1 MKALRETL
9 KETWH
14 FYKKTLILIA
24 HGSKAY
30 YGWCFLLLA
39 IIIIGFIFYLKQHDV
54 GLIATN
60 MNDQVSWGLYIANFT
75 YLVGAAAAAVLLV
88 IPSYV
93 YHFKPIKEIVVLGE
107 LFAASSIVMAI
118 LFVMVDLG
126 RLDRVWHMIPF
137 IGSIN
142 FPQSLLAW
150 DVLALN
156 GYLFLNLLIPVYLLI
171 KFYYRKEPNW
181 KFILPFILLSIPMA
195 VAIHTVT
202 AFLYN
207 GLPARPFWNASI
219 LAPRFLASAFCSGPA
234 IIIIIFQIIRK
245 VSVYNIQIED
255 EALFKISELIAYAM
269 FLNLFLLSAEL
280 YKEYYSQTVHIASFK
295 YLFEGLHGH
304 NQLVPWIW
312 AAMAMN
318 VIAFFLFLV
327 PHTRKRLSTLNLG
340 CILIII
346 GVWIEKGPGFVIPGF
361 VPDPLGEIY
370 VYVPNLLELMV
381 SFGIWATG
389 LLIFTLLMKVAIPIE
404 TGKFCYSKYEKEKTA
419 LSFPFNG
426 TSLPPDGFLITCRT
440 DTTKMVV

>member
-1 MKALRETL
+1 MEKLRGIL

-14 FYKKTLILIA
+14 FYRKTLILVA
-24 HGSKAY
+24 KGSNAY
-30 YGWCFLLLA
+30 YAWCFLLLA
-39 IIIIGFIFYLKQHDV
+39 IIVVGFIFYMKQHDI

-88 IPSYV
+88 IPAYI
-93 YHFKPIKEIVVLGE
+93 YQFKPIKEIVVLGE
-107 LFAASSIVMAI
+107 LFAASSITMAI

-126 RLDRVWHMIPF
+126 RLDRFWHMIPF
-137 IGSIN
+137 IGSMN
-142 FPQSLLAW
+142 FPKSLLAW

-156 GYLFLNLLIPVYLLI
+156 GYLFLNIFIPVYLLV
-171 KFYYRKEPNW
+171 KFYYRKDPNW
-181 KFILPFILLSIPMA
+181 RFVLPFILISIPWA
-195 VAIHTVT
+195 VGIHTVT

-245 VSVYNIQIED
+245 TSTVKLED
-255 EALFKISELIAYAM
+255 SALFKIAELIAYAM
-269 FLNLFLLSAEL
+269 FLNLFLLGSEIF
-280 YKEYYSQTVHIASFK
+280 KEFYSHSVHIASFE

-318 VIAFFLFLV
+318 VIAFIIFLI
-327 PHTRKRLSTLNLG
+327 PQTRKRLITLNLG
-340 CILIII
+340 CLLVIV

-361 VPDPLGEIY
+361 IPDPLGEIHEY
-370 VYVPNLLELMV
+370 LPNLLELIV

-404 TGKFCYSKYEKEKTA
+404 TGEFSHVDYIERASRFEEERKAWKISSSGKF
-419 LSFPFNG
+419 
-426 TSLPPDGFLITCRT
+426 
-440 DTTKMVV
+440 

>member
-1 MKALRETL
+1 MEKFQQMLH
-9 KETWH
+9 ETWH
-14 FYKKTLILIA
+14 FYRRTLTLVA
-24 HGSKAY
+24 KGSRLY
-30 YGWCFLLLA
+30 YAWCFSLMA
-39 IIIIGFIFYLKQHDV
+39 IIAVGFVFYLRQHDV

-126 RLDRVWHMIPF
+126 RLDRFWHMIPF
-137 IGSIN
+137 IGLMN

-156 GYLFLNLLIPVYLLI
+156 GYLFLNLLIPIYLLV

-181 KFILPFILLSIPMA
+181 KFILPFILVSIPMA

-245 VSVYNIQIED
+245 VSTSKIEIED

-269 FLNLFLLSAEL
+269 FLNLFLLFAEIF
-280 YKEYYSQTVHIASFK
+280 KEYYSQTVHIASFK

-304 NQLVPWIW
+304 KQLVPWIW
-312 AAMAMN
+312 AAMTMN
-318 VIAFFLFLV
+318 VIAFFIFLI
-327 PHTRKRLSTLNLG
+327 PQTRKRLSTLNLG
-340 CILIII
+340 CLLVII

-361 VPDPLGEIY
+361 VPDPLGEIFEY
-370 VYVPNLLELMV
+370 MPNHLELIV
-381 SFGIWATG
+381 SFGIWAAG

-404 TGKFCYSKYEKEKTA
+404 TGAFNHVSYVERSLRKEEENQAWQQSSFKKF
-419 LSFPFNG
+419 
-426 TSLPPDGFLITCRT
+426 
-440 DTTKMVV
+440 

>member
-1 MKALRETL
+1 MEKFRETL
-9 KETWH
+9 EETWH
-14 FYKKTLILIA
+14 FYKKTLSLVVK
-24 HGSKAY
+24 GSTTY
-30 YGWCFLLLA
+30 YAWCFLLLA
-39 IIIIGFIFYLKQHDV
+39 FIITGLTFYLKQHDM
-54 GLIATN
+54 GLLATN

-88 IPSYV
+88 IPAYI
-93 YHFKPIKEIVVLGE
+93 YHFKPIKEIVILGE
-107 LFAASSIVMAI
+107 LFAASSVTMAI

-126 RLDRVWHMIPF
+126 RLDRFWHMIPPL
-137 IGSIN
+137 GKMN

-156 GYLFLNLLIPVYLLI
+156 GYLFLNILIPIYLLV

-245 VSVYNIQIED
+245 VSTSRIEIED

-269 FLNLFLLSAEL
+269 FLNLFLLSAEIF
-280 YKEYYSQTVHIASFK
+280 KEYYSQTVHIASFK

-304 NQLVPWIW
+304 KQLVPWIW
-312 AAMAMN
+312 AAMTMN
-318 VIAFFLFLV
+318 VIAFIIFLI
-327 PHTRKRLSTLNLG
+327 PQTRKRITTLNLG
-340 CILIII
+340 CFLTII

-361 VPDPLGEIY
+361 VPDPLGEIVQY
-370 VYVPNLLELMV
+370 LPNSLELMV

-404 TGKFCYSKYEKEKTA
+404 TGKFTHTEYEKE
-419 LSFPFNG
+419 
-426 TSLPPDGFLITCRT
+426 LIAS
-440 DTTKMVV
+440 KPY

>member
-1 MKALRETL
+1 MEKFQGTL
-9 KETWH
+9 HETWH
-14 FYKKTLILIA
+14 FYRRTLILVA
-24 HGSKAY
+24 KGNKFY
-30 YGWCFLLLA
+30 YAWCLSLMA
-39 IIIIGFIFYLKQHDV
+39 IIVAGFLSYLKQHEV

-126 RLDRVWHMIPF
+126 RLDRFWHMIPF
-137 IGSIN
+137 IGLMN
-142 FPQSLLAW
+142 FPKSLLAW

-156 GYLFLNLLIPVYLLI
+156 GYLFLNLLIPIYLLV

-234 IIIIIFQIIRK
+234 IIIIIFQIIRR
-245 VSVYNIQIED
+245 VSTFKIEIED
-255 EALFKISELIAYAM
+255 AALFKISELIAYAM
-269 FLNLFLLSAEL
+269 FLNLFLLFAEIF
-280 YKEYYSQTVHIASFK
+280 KEYYSQTVHIASFK

-304 NQLVPWIW
+304 KQLVPWIW
-312 AAMAMN
+312 AAMTMN
-318 VIAFFLFLV
+318 VIAFIIFLI
-327 PHTRKRLSTLNLG
+327 PQTRKRITTLNFG
-340 CILIII
+340 CLLIII

-361 VPDPLGEIY
+361 VPDPLGEIVQY
-370 VYVPNLLELMV
+370 LPNSLELMV

-404 TGKFCYSKYEKEKTA
+404 TGAFTHVSYVERSFRREEEDQAWRQSSFRKF
-419 LSFPFNG
+419 
-426 TSLPPDGFLITCRT
+426 
-440 DTTKMVV
+440 

>member
-1 MKALRETL
+1 MEKLREL
-9 KETWH
+9 LNETWH
-14 FYKKTLILIA
+14 FYRGTLSLVA
-24 HGSKAY
+24 TGSKLY
-30 YGWCFLLLA
+30 YAWCFFLLA
-39 IIIIGFIFYLKQHDV
+39 IIIAGFLFYLKQHEV

-88 IPSYV
+88 VPSYV

-107 LFAASSIVMAI
+107 LFAASSVIMAV

-126 RLDRVWHMIPF
+126 RLDRFWHMIPF
-137 IGSIN
+137 IGSMN

-150 DVLALN
+150 DVIALN
-156 GYLFLNLLIPVYLLI
+156 GYLVLNIFIPVYLLI
-171 KFYYRKEPNW
+171 KFYYRKKPNW
-181 KFILPFILLSIPMA
+181 KFILPFILLSIPWA
-195 VAIHTVT
+195 VGIHTVT

-245 VSVYNIQIED
+245 VSDFKLED

-269 FLNLFLLSAEL
+269 FLNLFLLGSEL
-280 YKEYYSQTVHIASFK
+280 FKEYYSHSIHMAPVE

-304 NQLVPWIW
+304 NLLVPWIW
-312 AAMAMN
+312 AAMMMN
-318 VIAFFLFLV
+318 VIAFILFLI
-327 PHTRKRLSTLNLG
+327 PQTRKRLTTLNLG

-361 VPDPLGEIY
+361 VPDPLGEIHEY
-370 VYVPNLLELMV
+370 IPNLLELMV

-389 LLIFTLLMKVAIPIE
+389 LLIFTLLMKVAIPIVSE
-404 TGKFCYSKYEKEKTA
+404 KFSYSKYEKERAT
-419 LSFPFNG
+419 F
-426 TSLPPDGFLITCRT
+426 
-440 DTTKMVV
+440 

>member
-1 MKALRETL
+1 MEPLREIL
-9 KETWH
+9 KETWR
-14 FYKKTLILIA
+14 FYKKTLTLVA
-24 HGSKAY
+24 KGSKIY
-30 YGWCFLLLA
+30 YAWCLLLLFTILA
-39 IIIIGFIFYLKQHDV
+39 GFFAYLKQHDV

-60 MNDQVSWGLYIANFT
+60 MTDQVSWGLYIANFT

-88 IPSYV
+88 IPAYV

-107 LFAASSIVMAI
+107 LFAASSITMAI

-126 RLDRVWHMIPF
+126 RLDRFWHMLPF
-137 IGSIN
+137 VGMMN

-150 DVLALN
+150 DVIALN
-156 GYLFLNLLIPVYLLI
+156 GYLVLNLFIPIYLLVR
-171 KFYYRKEPNW
+171 FYYRKNPNW
-181 KFILPFILLSIPMA
+181 KFILPFILLSIPWA
-195 VAIHTVT
+195 VGIHTVT

-245 VSVYNIQIED
+245 VSNIKLED
-255 EALFKISELIAYAM
+255 EALFKIAELIAYAM
-269 FLNLFLLSAEL
+269 FLNLFLLASEL
-280 YKEYYSQTVHIASFK
+280 YKEYYSNTAHVASFK
-295 YLFEGLHGH
+295 YLFEGLHH
-304 NQLVPWIW
+304 HTQLVPWIW

-318 VIAFFLFLV
+318 VIAFLLFLL
-327 PHTRKRLSTLNLG
+327 PHTRKRFATLNLG
-340 CILIII
+340 CFFIIV

-370 VYVPNLLELMV
+370 EYVPNLLELVV

-404 TGKFCYSKYEKEKTA
+404 TGEFSHSAYERSRGA
-419 LSFPFNG
+419 L
-426 TSLPPDGFLITCRT
+426 RYE
-440 DTTKMVV
+440 

>member
-1 MKALRETL
+1 MEKLQETL
-9 KETWH
+9 NETWH
-14 FYKKTLILIA
+14 FYKRTLTLVA
-24 HGSKAY
+24 KGSNAY
-30 YGWCFLLLA
+30 YAWCLFLFA
-39 IIIIGFIFYLKQHDV
+39 MIVTGFIFYLKQHDI

-75 YLVGAAAAAVLLV
+75 YLVGMAAAAVLLV
-88 IPSYV
+88 VPAYV

-126 RLDRVWHMIPF
+126 RLDRFWHMIPF
-137 IGSIN
+137 VGSMN

-156 GYLFLNLLIPVYLLI
+156 GYLFLNLLIPIYLLV
-171 KFYYRKEPNW
+171 KFYYHKDPNW

-245 VSVYNIQIED
+245 VSDLELED
-255 EALFKISELIAYAM
+255 EALFKIAELIAYGM
-269 FLNLFLLSAEL
+269 FLNLFLLASEL
-280 YKEYYSQTVHIASFK
+280 FKEYYSHTVHIESFQ
-295 YLFEGLHGH
+295 YLFQGLHGH

-312 AAMAMN
+312 TAMAMN
-318 VIAFFLFLV
+318 VTAFFIFLI
-327 PHTRKRLSTLNLG
+327 PFTRKRFSTLNLG
-340 CILIII
+340 CLMIIV
-346 GVWIEKGPGFVIPGF
+346 GVWIEKGPGLIIPGF

-370 VYVPNLLELMV
+370 DYMPNLLELMV

-389 LLIFTLLMKVAIPIE
+389 LLVFTLLMKVAIPIQ
-404 TGKFCYSKYEKEKTA
+404 TGKFTHVGYMER
-419 LSFPFNG
+419 SFRLEEERQAWK
-426 TSLPPDGFLITCRT
+426 SSHQSHS
-440 DTTKMVV
+440 